1 MKKVL
6 VSILLS
12 GSLITGS
19 LAYAQTS
26 MNSDEMLRNNERV
39 MDTLMQKIQRNSD
52 LSDRQSL
59 IIEHM
64 KLMDIYLSSLE
75 KRIRS
80 ESDSEQRELLQEIY
94 KQGLQRSLVLIDSG
108 IRDSKIVMMGKTVDE
123 HLLFIE
129 KRMEILQSLMAQVT
143 SANSFMGKQTN
154 N

>member
-19 LAYAQTS
+19 LAYAQAS
-26 MNSDEMLRNNERV
+26 MNSDEMLRSNERV

-52 LSDRQSL
+52 MSGRQSL

-64 KLMDIYLSSLE
+64 QLMDIYLSSLE
-75 KRIRS
+75 ERIRS

-129 KRMEILQSLMAQVT
+129 KRMQILQSLMAQVT
-143 SANSFMGKQTN
+143 SANSFLGKQTN

>member
-26 MNSDEMLRNNERV
+26 MNSDEMLRSNERV

-52 LSDRQSL
+52 LSGRQGL

-75 KRIRS
+75 ERIRS

-108 IRDSKIVMMGKTVDE
+108 IQDSKIVMMGKTVDE

-129 KRMEILQSLMAQVT
+129 KRMQILQSLMAQVT
-143 SANSFMGKQTN
+143 NANSFLGKQTN

>member
-19 LAYAQTS
+19 FAYAQIS
-26 MNSDEMLRNNERV
+26 MNSDEMLKNNEQV
-39 MDTLMQKIQRNSD
+39 MDTLMQKIQRSND
-52 LSDRQSL
+52 LSGRQSL

-64 KLMDIYLSSLE
+64 KLMNIYLSSLE

-80 ESDSEQRELLQEIY
+80 ESDPEQLELLQETY
-94 KQGLQRSLVLIDSG
+94 KQGLQRSLVLLDSG
-108 IRDSKIVMMGKTVDE
+108 IPDSKIVIMGKTVDE

-129 KRMEILQSLMAQVT
+129 KRMEILQSLMTQVT
-143 SANSFMGKQTN
+143 RANTFLN
-154 N
+154 NPKNN

>member
-26 MNSDEMLRNNERV
+26 MNSDEMLRSNERV

-52 LSDRQSL
+52 LSGRQGL

>member
-52 LSDRQSL
+52 LSYRQSL

>member
-129 KRMEILQSLMAQVT
+129 KRMQILQSLMAQVT
-143 SANSFMGKQTN
+143 NANSFLSEQTN